1 MTFRIDTIITLDYLE
16 RIRNQRAKFDLLYAM
31 ERFGKLGLQSYSMV
45 HFHTETDRSDLP
57 EEIINAIQD
66 ATKFQKRVHFV
77 IDQFV
82 NVKGGEKTRT
92 IIMVTEGRKEYLDYI
107 CQGVEK
113 THGGF

>member
-1 MTFRIDTIITLDYLE
+1 
-16 RIRNQRAKFDLLYAM
+16 
-31 ERFGKLGLQSYSMV
+31 MV
-45 HFHTETDRSDLP
+45 HFHTETDRSDYP
-57 EEIINAIQD
+57 EEISNAIQD
-66 ATKFQKRVHFV
+66 AAKFQKGVHFT

-82 NVKGGEKTRT
+82 NKEEEQTRT